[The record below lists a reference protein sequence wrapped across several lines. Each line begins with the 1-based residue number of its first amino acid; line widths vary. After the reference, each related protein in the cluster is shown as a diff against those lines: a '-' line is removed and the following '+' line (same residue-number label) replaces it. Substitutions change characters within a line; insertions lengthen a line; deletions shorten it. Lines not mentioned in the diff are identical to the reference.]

1 MIKAMTKMADG
12 KGRVTLGSGAANR
25 PVSIQKINEFEY
37 LIKVVRVIPETEA
50 WLYENPAALD
60 AVRTGLQQAR
70 TGRVTTGPDL
80 DADKELARQLQG

>member
-1 MIKAMTKMADG
+1 MTKVLTKMADR

-25 PVSIQKINEFEY
+25 PVSIEKINDSEY
-37 LIKVVRVIPETEA
+37 LIKFVRVIPETEA

-70 TGRVTTGPDL
+70 KGRVTKGPDL
-80 DADKELARQLQG
+80 AADEDLARQLQG